1 MSLPPNFE
9 IIFASDIEFEFLT
22 VEVYFHSYRIFQ
34 LNRENGIENI
44 EIEFL
49 LGLRAISSYIDIKFS
64 LEDFRKVIKIAKNNL
79 TNYDKNKPNILSIGY
94 FKS

>member
-1 MSLPPNFE
+1 MFLPSNFE

-22 VEVYFHSYRIFQ
+22 VEVYFHSYRFFQ

-49 LGLRAISSYIDIKFS
+49 LDLRAISNDIDIKFS
-64 LEDFRKVIKIAKNNL
+64 LEDFYKVIEIAKNDL
-79 TNYDKNKPNILSIGY
+79 INYDKK
-94 FKS
+94 

>member
-22 VEVYFHSYRIFQ
+22 VEVYFHSYRVFQ

-44 EIEFL
+44 EIEL
-49 LGLRAISSYIDIKFS
+49 LLDLRAIPSDIDIKFS
-64 LEDFRKVIKIAKNNL
+64 LEDFYKVIEIAKNDL
-79 TNYDKNKPNILSIGY
+79 INYNK
-94 FKS
+94 K

>member
-22 VEVYFHSYRIFQ
+22 VEVYFHSYRVFQ
-34 LNRENGIENI
+34 LNQENGIENI

-49 LGLRAISSYIDIKFS
+49 LDLRAIPNDIDIKFS
-64 LEDFRKVIKIAKNNL
+64 LEDFYKVIEIAKNDL
-79 TNYDKNKPNILSIGY
+79 INYDKK
-94 FKS
+94 

>member
-1 MSLPPNFE
+1 MFLPPNFE

-22 VEVYFHSYRIFQ
+22 VEVYFHSYRVFQ

-49 LGLRAISSYIDIKFS
+49 LDLRAIPSDIDIKFS
-64 LEDFRKVIKIAKNNL
+64 LEDFYKVIEIAKNDL
-79 TNYDKNKPNILSIGY
+79 INYDKK
-94 FKS
+94 

>member
-9 IIFASDIEFEFLT
+9 IIFASDIKFEFLT
-22 VEVYFHSYRIFQ
+22 VEVYFNSYRIFQ

-49 LGLRAISSYIDIKFS
+49 LDLRAIPNEIDVKFS
-64 LEDFRKVIKIAKNNL
+64 LEDFHKVIEIAKNDL
-79 TNYDKNKPNILSIGY
+79 INYDKK
-94 FKS
+94 